1 MPSLFSLWAYLCG
14 EGGKTAQFYTDKG
27 KNETRVAVYAELPAN
42 QLCAALYFIPAAGGC
57 QEYTLYPCGHCRCFL
72 L

>member
-1 MPSLFSLWAYLCG
+1 MSALFCLWAYLRG
-14 EGGKTAQFYTDKG
+14 EGGKTAEFDTDKG
-27 KNETRVAVYAELPAN
+27 KNETRFAVYAKLPAD

-57 QEYTLYPCGHCRCFL
+57 QEYTLYPRGHCWCFL